1 MSKQADYIAECL
13 VKAYLDGGFN
23 LPTAYENR
31 AFSKPGPDEPWAA
44 LFLLPDKPRPVTLG
58 PHGEDE
64 HRGILQVDLHYP
76 EFRHGGHQR
85 QVQRTGVMVH
95 RRTPV
100 HPQRDRGVRP
110 LVRQGAR
117 ARRRR
122 LVDRPRL
129 DQLVLETAQRS
140 IGTWQT
146 AASIQWHRSRK
157 HPTG

>member
-23 LPTAYENR
+23 LPTAYENW

-76 EFRHGGHQR
+76 LNSGTAGINAKYNEL
-85 QVQRTGVMVH
+85 GVMVH

-110 LVRQGAR
+110 LVRQGR
-117 ARRRR
+117 GREDDGWWT
-122 LVDRPRL
+122 VP
-129 DQLVLETAQRS
+129 VS
-140 IGTWQT
+140 INWY
-146 AASIQWHRSRK
+146 SKLHR
-157 HPTG
+157 GV

>member
-23 LPTAYENR
+23 LPTAYENW

-76 EFRHGGHQR
+76 LNSGTAGRRFIHNG
-85 QVQRTGVMVH
+85 TGVSV
-95 RRTPV
+95 RSCGRGRGREDDGWWTVPV
-100 HPQRDRGVRP
+100 SINWYSKLHRGV
-110 LVRQGAR
+110 
-117 ARRRR
+117 
-122 LVDRPRL
+122 
-129 DQLVLETAQRS
+129 
-140 IGTWQT
+140 
-146 AASIQWHRSRK
+146 
-157 HPTG
+157 